1 MKKVLFA
8 LMGVL
13 VLSAWMLTGCSSSSD
28 PDEETPPDLAFVGSE
43 TCADCHAGTRELA
56 DVYTPWQES
65 GHPYKVIK
73 VEGEAP
79 VDAYPSH
86 AEFPNDFMLDVPG
99 DYTWDDISYVI
110 GGYGWKMRW
119 IAKDGYIV
127 TGIENNQYN
136 FETDS
141 YSNYHFDDP
150 DKSKPYDCG
159 RCHTTGWVADED
171 WDTDNDTSDNQDGMM
186 AMAGTFFAGGVHCE
200 ECHGMGSQHVYSRD
214 YEMTVDSSPELCGRC
229 HMRNTD
235 HSIAASSGFIKHHE
249 QYDEW
254 LHSPHAGGGNAPDCN
269 ACHDPHASV
278 IFDGY
283 AAGQGV
289 KPEADCESCH
299 VYGDNADIASTN
311 HAVETCTVCHM
322 PKASKSAI
330 KHHEYEGD
338 VTTHIWRINSD
349 PVGKTDGM
357 FNAEGNLVLEDG
369 EGIAAVTLD
378 FACYSCHISPDGLGP
393 LDGATE
399 LTLQQLS
406 DKANGVGYTPIH
418 TYNP

>member
-1 MKKVLFA
+1 MKRVLFA
-8 LMGVL
+8 LMGIL
-13 VLSAWMLTGCSSSSD
+13 VLTSWMLVGCSSSSD
-28 PDEETPPDLAFVGSE
+28 PDEGTPPDLAFVGSE

-65 GHPYKVIK
+65 GHPYKVVK
-73 VEGEAP
+73 VDGAP
-79 VDAYPSH
+79 PTDAYPPHS
-86 AEFPNDFMLDVPG
+86 EFPNDFMMDLPG
-99 DYTWDDISYVI
+99 NYTWDDISYVI

-119 IAKDGYIV
+119 MADDGFII
-127 TGIENNQYN
+127 TDMENSQYN
-136 FETDS
+136 FETDGHVV
-141 YSNYHFDDP
+141 YSSGVPNGT
-150 DKSKPYDCG
+150 KPYDCG

-171 WDTDNDTSDNQDGMM
+171 WQTDGDLSDNQDGLPGI
-186 AMAGTFFAGGVHCE
+186 AGTFFAGGIHCE

-229 HMRNTD
+229 HMRNSD

-254 LHSPHAGGGNAPDCN
+254 LHSPHNVSYGPDCN
-269 ACHDPHASV
+269 TCHDPHASV
-278 IFDGY
+278 IFDGE
-283 AAGQGV
+283 AAGYGN
-289 KPEADCESCH
+289 KPDADCESCH
-299 VYGDNADIASTN
+299 VYGDHADIASTN
-311 HAVETCTVCHM
+311 HPVTTCVVCHM
-322 PKASKSAI
+322 PEASKSAI
-330 KHHEYEGD
+330 KHHEYQGD
-338 VTTHIWRINSD
+338 VATHIWRINTD
-349 PVGKTDGM
+349 PVGKTEGM

-393 LDGATE
+393 LEGNTE

-418 TYNP
+418 TYNE